1 MAPGVVGRTAEVAM
15 LQRATD
21 SLHRAE
27 AVVLVGEAG
36 IGKSAV
42 LHASV
47 AVERLCLGRCLP
59 PVSAALAPIA
69 TIVAD
74 LLGRGA
80 NPSHPALGAYAGAL
94 RTLVPSS
101 AHESDLLRDGA
112 HPVVMG
118 DALLRLWT
126 TIPVPQRPVL
136 AIEDIHWADQES
148 VAVIHRMIERAS
160 AVGVALIVTSRPK
173 GEGLA
178 GLRRLVSDR
187 IATELVLKELEP
199 AAVKDMAAA
208 CLGVGV
214 DELPDTLSDHLAAAG
229 GVPLHVE
236 AVLGDLSATG
246 LLRKDDERWHLDAPR
261 EVPATIE
268 RLAVGRLLALSTE
281 HRQVIELASLM
292 VGRIDVDLVATAA
305 ASTSRLATEAL
316 RAATR
321 QGLTEVDRRTGQ
333 FWFRHELFRE
343 AVFGTLV
350 ASERRQHAT
359 ALLAALGPRTTPST
373 VDDLALIAALTTWA
387 HGPQQAAADYLSL
400 AQLHLDHSAPLS
412 AGAAAETALRTGSP
426 SVRTEARALLVEASA
441 LAGNVDTALDHA
453 ARLHTEIDA
462 GTAILTADRF
472 GRVTEAVIRAFTQRG
487 DWVRADELL
496 HDIAADPPPSTV
508 ALASL
513 VALEV
518 GHFEEAGAR
527 ARNVLDQGAAGA
539 AACQAM
545 EVLGRLARRS
555 DLDVA
560 HGWFARAE
568 AVAHGDGLHLWRARA
583 LHELATISQLRSL
596 DVVAH
601 YQARQ
606 AAIDAGAPGLVSA
619 IDFHIAA
626 LHGVRFEGD
635 QALEAG
641 RRLLGDVRALGA
653 IGQEAWAWILIGQAH
668 AVSGHRVRAEAAG
681 AEAIA
686 LASDNPEIIGTAV
699 GICHGLP
706 LLLEDDADAASERL
720 RRSVEELRR
729 LPAIGAIP
737 PWYLWPVLATVRD
750 LEGDGGVAARRETQ
764 SADLR
769 IAPGPDALWHLAQ
782 AVALGRDGDRS
793 GSQEHAAA
801 AAERFLAVP
810 GFAGWRHLGHRWV
823 AEDATAAGWG
833 EPDRWMLEA
842 ESFFAERGFFH
853 LATRC
858 RGLARNAGAPQRR
871 RRGATTVP
879 EHLRILGVTGREID
893 VLRLV
898 AEGLTN
904 AEIADRLV
912 LSPRTVK
919 GYVEQLLAK
928 TGATNRTQVAQHL
941 LP

>member
-1 MAPGVVGRTAEVAM
+1 M
-15 LQRATD
+15 
-21 SLHRAE
+21 
-27 AVVLVGEAG
+27 LVGEAG

-47 AVERLCLGRCLP
+47 ATEQLCLGRCLP
-59 PVSAALAPIA
+59 PVSAALASIA

-74 LLGRGA
+74 LLARGA

-94 RTLVPSS
+94 RRLVPST
-101 AHESDLLRDGA
+101 ANESDLLRDGA

-118 DALLRLWT
+118 DALLRLWA

-148 VAVIHRMIERAS
+148 VAVIHRIIERAS
-160 AVGVALIVTSRPK
+160 AVGVALIVTSRPE

-187 IATELVLKELEP
+187 IATELVLQALEP
-199 AAVKDMAAA
+199 AVVRDMAAA

-214 DELPDTLSDHLAAAG
+214 EELPDTLSSHLAATG

-236 AVLGDLSATG
+236 AVLGDLAATG
-246 LLRKDDERWHLDAPR
+246 ALRKDDEQWQLDASR

-268 RLAVGRLLALSTE
+268 HLAVGRLLALSTQ
-281 HRQVIELASLM
+281 HRAVIELASLM
-292 VGRIDVDLVATAA
+292 VGRIDVDLLATAA
-305 ASTSRLATEAL
+305 STTPRRTSEAL
-316 RAATR
+316 QAATVP
-321 QGLTEVDRRTGQ
+321 GLIEVDRRTGQ

-350 ASERRQHAT
+350 ESERRQHAT
-359 ALLAALGPRTTPST
+359 AFLAALGPRTTPPN

-387 HGPQQAAADYLSL
+387 HGPEQAATDYLSL

-412 AGAAAETALRTGSP
+412 AAAAAETAWRTGSP
-426 SVRTEARALLVEASA
+426 SVRTEAWAVLVESSA

-453 ARLHTEIDA
+453 ARLRTEIDA
-462 GTAILTADRF
+462 GTAILTADRV
-472 GRVTEAVIRAFTQRG
+472 GLVTEAVIRAFAQKG
-487 DWVRADELL
+487 DWARANELL
-496 HDIAADPPPSTV
+496 HDTAADPPLSTV

-513 VALEV
+513 VALEL
-518 GHFEEAGAR
+518 GQFEEAGAR
-527 ARNVLDQGAAGA
+527 ARQVLDQAAGGT

-555 DLDVA
+555 DLDCA

-568 AVAHGDGLHLWRARA
+568 AVAHADGLHLWRARA

-596 DVVAH
+596 DVAAH
-601 YQARQ
+601 YRARQ

-626 LHGVRFEGD
+626 LHGVRFEAD

-668 AVSGHRVRAEAAG
+668 AVAGHRVQAEAAG
-681 AEAIA
+681 AEAIS
-686 LASDNPEIIGTAV
+686 LASDNPEIVGMAV
-699 GICHGLP
+699 GLCHGLP
-706 LLLEDDADAASERL
+706 LLLEDDADSASERL
-720 RRSVEELRR
+720 LRSVDEMRR
-729 LPAIGAIP
+729 LPAIGPVP

-750 LEGDGGVAARRETQ
+750 LEGDGGVAARQETEG
-764 SADLR
+764 ADLR

-782 AVALGRDGDRS
+782 AVALGRDGNRS
-793 GSQEHAAA
+793 GAQEQAA
-801 AAERFLAVP
+801 AAEERFRVVP

-833 EPDRWMLEA
+833 EPERWMVEA
-842 ESFFAERGFFH
+842 ESFFAERGFDR
-853 LATRC
+853 LAARC
-858 RGLARNAGAPQRR
+858 RGLARKAGAPQRR
-871 RRGATTVP
+871 RRTGATTIP
-879 EHLRILGVTGREID
+879 EHLRMLGVTGREVD

-928 TGATNRTQVAQHL
+928 TGTTNRTQVAQHL
-941 LP
+941 LPLNPPFGGSQARRS